1 VFWDGLFLRRR
12 WEKRLDA
19 ELRFHCEEQMRSYLA
34 AGLTESEARGKVFQE
49 FGAIELAKDE
59 CRDRRPL
66 VWLEQTLQDLRY
78 AARLLVRDRAL
89 SAVAIVS
96 LALGIGATTSVFSVV
111 DRILFR
117 SLPYRDAGRLV
128 SAGLAAP
135 MLPYDFLFGASY
147 LEFRNRHPG
156 FEAVTSWSGVS
167 DCDLTD
173 GEAVR
178 LTCASAESSFLAVLG
193 IAPVLGA
200 NFTAADDTPNSP
212 RTVLLSH
219 AIWRSR
225 FGGRSDIVGRTT
237 SLDGQPVRVIGVL
250 PPGFETP
257 TLAPGITAVQA
268 QAVGSLL
275 ISRALGMAPGRLNRE
290 VRPRV
295 KTLRDLRVGD
305 AKTVSWVLFGSV
317 LAVLLLACANVANLL
332 LARTVSR
339 QRELA
344 VRAALGAGRR
354 RLIRQAIAESLLLAF
369 VGGWAGMALAYGLLR
384 AIVRAAPEGIPQIA
398 QAGLDLRVLAFTC
411 FCSVMCGLIFGMGPA
426 MASSDRE
433 VLVVGRS
440 VTTARRSLRHAL
452 IVAQLSI
459 SLALLTGASLLTRA
473 FWRLQQTPMG
483 METQNVVTASL
494 SLSSQRYPTP
504 RQQLAFSEEF
514 EALLRGAGEFETVAT
529 SDSRPPMFRCAP
541 KRLRCSR
548 LTGARKRCP
557 LKARWCGAPSL
568 PITSAR

>member
-257 TLAPGITAVQA
+257 TLVHADLLIPQRLDDATLQRAVTGRPLRAIARLAPGITAVQA

-483 METQNVVTASL
+483 MET
-494 SLSSQRYPTP
+494 
-504 RQQLAFSEEF
+504 
-514 EALLRGAGEFETVAT
+514 
-529 SDSRPPMFRCAP
+529 
-541 KRLRCSR
+541 
-548 LTGARKRCP
+548 
-557 LKARWCGAPSL
+557 
-568 PITSAR
+568 